1 MELRELK
8 AADVWQ
14 LVRIL
19 GKLRIKEFA
28 KTIDKKDI
36 EALDYKKPM
45 MRVNGKEV
53 PLPKEK
59 YTEAQIEAET
69 RAEIVWDKLMMDVI
83 GFLIEN
89 MGNCEYDVN
98 KLLAMGT
105 GSTTEEISAMDA
117 IEYIEL
123 IEQYIYREGF
133 YDFFMRAWKLLDRNK
148 PQLTHS
154 TNATRMST
162 NS

>member
-1 MELRELK
+1 MELRDLK

-19 GKLRIKEFA
+19 GKLGIKEFV

-36 EALDYKKPM
+36 EALSYKKPM

-69 RAEIVWDKLMMDVI
+69 RAEVVWDKLLMEVM
-83 GFLIEN
+83 GFLVEN
-89 MGNCEYDVN
+89 ITNCEHDVN
-98 KLLAMGT
+98 KLLAIGT
-105 GSTTEEISAMDA
+105 GSTVEEISSMDA
-117 IEYIEL
+117 IEYVEL

-133 YDFFMRAWKLLDRNK
+133 YDFFMRAWRLLDRSK
-148 PQLTHS
+148 LQLTPS
-154 TNATRMST
+154 TNAMRMST